1 MTHSVGEGITFFSPE
16 RKVLTGPG
24 WEGVGVTPDVS
35 VPAEQALERALTAAR
50 SRP

>member
-24 WEGVGVTPDVS
+24 WEGVGVAPDLGA
-35 VPAEQALERALTAAR
+35 PAEQALDRALTAAR
-50 SRP
+50 AGP